1 LSLPGTLVGGLF
13 AFVLALGDFVTPQ
26 MVGGTTGFTFGRVIQ
41 SQFGMAYN
49 WPFGAALSVILLA
62 AALVVMALAATL
74 QRRSRL

>member
-1 LSLPGTLVGGLF
+1 
-13 AFVLALGDFVTPQ
+13 
-26 MVGGTTGFTFGRVIQ
+26 
-41 SQFGMAYN
+41 MAYN